1 MKNIKIGVKLVVVG
15 TLIMIIPLLLVAYF
29 AVTKSS
35 AGLSTVENEQLLA
48 RANDI
53 AQLVDKVFAE
63 EQKIAIGVAND
74 PEVIAAAVAV
84 NEKGIGKAREA
95 IAAANGKL
103 KPYGENKD
111 LNGAYEGISITGRD
125 GVSFASSN
133 AATIGVSVADREYI
147 KNAMAG
153 QANIG
158 TPLISKVSGKPV
170 TPLAVPIYDDGKV
183 VGACFAVLHI
193 DFLSELIAGQK
204 IGKDGY
210 AFVIDKDGLV
220 IAHPVAAQVFKLNA
234 LETTGVAD
242 FAKEMVAGKSG
253 VDDYAMNGVAKTAG
267 YAPIKSTG
275 WSVALTLSQSEFLAA
290 ANDVRNIVLIV
301 GLIAFVAGFFIYW
314 FFSRSITKPLTR
326 GVEFAQIVAGGD
338 FSQQLS
344 IKQKDEV
351 GLLADALNTMSV
363 KLRDM
368 IMTIMESAD
377 QVASSSEEISASSQS
392 LAEGSQSQASTLE
405 ETSASVEEL
414 TASVDQVSGNAQSQA
429 AAVEE
434 GTASMSQVQKS
445 IDEISKSLTEI
456 AGLATQSVEK
466 SVEGA
471 HAVTQVVDGI
481 NLISESSEKI
491 AGIVN
496 VISDIADQTN
506 LLALNASIEAAR
518 AGEHG
523 RGFAVV
529 ADEVSKLADRSS
541 TSTKEISELI
551 KESVKNVTRGVE
563 TAKGS
568 QGAMEE
574 IRGASQKV
582 KEMIVGL
589 SDSMAQQVGAI
600 KELAKALENV
610 SEMSQSISAATEE
623 QTSNAK
629 QVAKAVESVN
639 ELTQA
644 AASAAEEMS
653 SSTEQ
658 LSGMAQELQK
668 MTSQFK
674 IGSDSGTTA
683 YTAHSTPAARGEE
696 SASAP
701 LPEKTAITA

>member
-1 MKNIKIGVKLVVVG
+1 MKNIKIGVKLIAVG
-15 TLIMIIPLLLVAYF
+15 TLIMIIPLVLVAYF

-35 AGLSTVENEQLLA
+35 AGLTNVENEQLTA
-48 RANDI
+48 RAKDI

-63 EQKIAIGVAND
+63 EQKVALSLSTDPDIIATT
-74 PEVIAAAVAV
+74 VAV
-84 NEKGIGKAREA
+84 NDQGSAKAHDAVAA
-95 IAAANGKL
+95 IDRKL
-103 KPYGENKD
+103 KPFAENKD
-111 LNGAYEGISITGRD
+111 LSGAYETVNVVGRS
-125 GVSFASSN
+125 GVVYASSVS
-133 AATIGVSVADREYI
+133 TTVGVPVSDREYI

-158 TPLISKVSGKPV
+158 DVMVSKTTGKPV
-170 TPLAVPIYDDGKV
+170 SPIAVPIYSNGAV
-183 VGACFAVLHI
+183 VGACFIVLHI
-193 DFLSELIAGQK
+193 DFLSELIASQK
-204 IGKDGY
+204 IGKEGY
-210 AFVIDKDGLV
+210 SFVVEKSGLV
-220 IAHPVAAQVFKLNA
+220 IAHPDAKQVLKLNA
-234 LETTGVAD
+234 LQVNGVAD
-242 FAKEMVAGKSG
+242 FAKEMVAGKTG
-253 VDDYAMNGVAKTAG
+253 VTNYHFNGEPKTAG
-267 YAPIKSTG
+267 YAPVASTG
-275 WSVALTLSQSEFLAA
+275 WSVALTLSQGEFLQA

-301 GLIAFVAGFFIYW
+301 AGIAIALGFLIYFV
-314 FFSRSITKPLTR
+314 FSRSITTPLSK
-326 GVEFAQIVAGGD
+326 GVAFAQLVAGGD
-338 FSQQLS
+338 FSQQLD
-344 IKQKDEV
+344 IRQKDEV
-351 GLLADALNTMSV
+351 GMLVEALNTMSM
-363 KLRDM
+363 KLKDM
-368 IMTIMESAD
+368 ITTIMDSAD
-377 QVASSSEEISASSQS
+377 QVAASSEEISASSQS

-434 GTASMSQVQKS
+434 GTASMAQVQRS
-445 IDEISKSLTEI
+445 IDEISKSLTDI
-456 AGLATQSVEK
+456 AGLATQSVDK

-471 HAVTQVVDGI
+471 RAVMEVVEGI
-481 NLISESSEKI
+481 NLISDSSEKI

-541 TSTKEISELI
+541 TSTKEIGALI

-589 SDSMAQQVGAI
+589 SDALGQQVGAI

-668 MTSQFK
+668 MTGQFK
-674 IGSDSGTTA
+674 ISADGETVV
-683 YTAHSTPAARGEE
+683 HHAARSSRGDE
-696 SASAP
+696 
-701 LPEKTAITA
+701 TAVALLKETAVATA